1 MDLQKLKYF
10 IAIVEH
16 GTISKAAMALNM
28 TQPPLSMAIKSLEE
42 EIEVQLFKRMGK
54 RLHLTDSG
62 KLLYDRGKELLV
74 SSLAVV
80 QEVKEHQNGKRGH
93 VTIGCS
99 TVANLT
105 IIPEVVNRLNERS
118 IQITIQVKE
127 GNAAYILEQLRFHKM
142 DIGIVRNIF
151 DKEDF
156 YTTALL
162 TEPLLVALPSNHPL
176 ANEKSIKL
184 EDLKSENFLLQHT
197 TFGHGI
203 SEFIMEAC
211 QTLGFTPNVI
221 YWGTETLP
229 MLSMVKRGLGIAFS
243 PMSFARLT
251 DFNLPPLLELS
262 SPVVHTQLNLVTLKN
277 SVNKAATEQFLEITK
292 EVIDELNAELNSIS
306 HGSHF

>member
-1 MDLQKLKYF
+1 MDMQKLKYF

-28 TQPPLSMAIKSLEE
+28 TQPPLSMSIKSFEE
-42 EIEVQLFKRMGK
+42 EIGVQLFKRMGK

-62 KLLYDRGKELLV
+62 KLLYDRGKELLA
-74 SSLAVV
+74 SSMAII
-80 QEVKEHQNGKRGH
+80 QEVHEHDQGMRGH

-105 IIPEVVNRLNERS
+105 IIPEVVKRLNERS

-127 GNAAYILEQLRFHKM
+127 GNAAYILEQLRYHKM

-151 DKEDF
+151 DKADLH
-156 YTTALL
+156 TTALL
-162 TEPLLVALPSNHPL
+162 TERLLVALPPDHPL
-176 ANEKSIKL
+176 AGEASINL
-184 EDLKSENFLLQHT
+184 EDLRNENFLLQHT

-203 SEFIMEAC
+203 SDFILDAC
-211 QTLGFTPNVI
+211 QTQGFTPNVI

-243 PMSFARLT
+243 PMSFAKLT
-251 DFNLPPLLELS
+251 DFNLPPLLELTR
-262 SPVVHTQLNLVTLKN
+262 PVVHTQLNLVTLKN
-277 SVNKAATEQFLEITK
+277 SVKKAATEQFLEITK
-292 EVIDELNAELNSIS
+292 EVIEELNVALN
-306 HGSHF
+306 

>member
-1 MDLQKLKYF
+1 MDMQKLEYF
-10 IAIVEH
+10 IAIVDH
-16 GTISKAAMALNM
+16 GTISKAALALNM
-28 TQPPLSMAIKSLEE
+28 TQPPLSIAIKSFEE
-42 EIEVQLFKRMGK
+42 EIGVQLFKRLGK

-74 SSLAVV
+74 SSLAVIK
-80 QEVKEHQNGKRGH
+80 EVTEHQQGKRGH

-105 IIPEVVNRLNERS
+105 IIPEVVKRLNERS
-118 IQITIQVKE
+118 IHITIQVKE
-127 GNAAYILEQLRFHKM
+127 GNAAYVLDQLRFHKM

-162 TEPLLVALPSNHPL
+162 SEPLMVAIPPNHPL
-176 ANEKSIKL
+176 AKEKSIKL
-184 EDLKSENFLLQHT
+184 DALKNENFLLQHT

-203 SEFIMEAC
+203 SEFILDAC
-211 QTLGFTPNVI
+211 QTQGFTPNVI

-243 PMSFARLT
+243 PMSFAKLT
-251 DFNLPPLLELS
+251 DFNLPPLLELE
-262 SPVVHTQLNLVTLKN
+262 SPIVHTQLNLVTLKN
-277 SVNKAATEQFLEITK
+277 SVKKAATEQFLEITK
-292 EVIDELNAELNSIS
+292 EVIDELNASLSI
-306 HGSHF
+306 

>member
-1 MDLQKLKYF
+1 MDMQKLKYF
-10 IAIVEH
+10 TAIVEH

-28 TQPPLSMAIKSLEE
+28 TQPPLSISIKSFEE
-42 EIEVQLFKRMGK
+42 EIGIQLFKRVGK

-62 KLLYDRGKELLV
+62 KLLYDRGKELLA
-74 SSLAVV
+74 SSVAII
-80 QEVKEHQNGKRGH
+80 QEVHEHEQGKRGH

-105 IIPEVVNRLNERS
+105 IIPEVVKRLNDRS

-156 YTTALL
+156 HTTALL
-162 TEPLLVALPSNHPL
+162 TEQLMVALPPNHPL
-176 ANEKSIKL
+176 ANEHSINL
-184 EDLKSENFLLQHT
+184 EALKNENFLLQHT

-203 SEFIMEAC
+203 SDFILDAC
-211 QTLGFTPNVI
+211 QTQGFSPNVI

-243 PMSFARLT
+243 PMSFTKLT
-251 DFNLPPLLELS
+251 DFNLPPLLELA
-262 SPVVHTQLNLVTLKN
+262 SPIVHTQLNLVTLKN
-277 SVNKAATEQFLEITK
+277 SVKKAATEQFLAITK
-292 EVIDELNAELNSIS
+292 EVIDELNDELN
-306 HGSHF
+306 